1 MRVPGR
7 QPLFQAWFD
16 LQPVSFGGDVTF
28 EGLEE
33 VSIEGEVRFAMRSM
47 FSTERSAT
55 FQASSSVIIQQHPF

>member
-28 EGLEE
+28 EGLED
-33 VSIEGEVRFAMRSM
+33 IEEGKVRFAMRSM

-55 FQASSSVIIQQHPF
+55 FQPSSSVIIQQHPF